1 MSIRAVL
8 NGVPLVGSAINKW
21 RFKEGVRPVV
31 ETLTIAERNVHRIIP
46 LGGKILG
53 STLIVDDGETRPLV
67 VKKLTI
73 IGLLPGEDPH
83 TRRIVVADRRWLWR
97 YKWVLRRF
105 NIRKRGAF
113 QRRGKWNEKLQPTPT
128 QEVTYARWS
137 LDPLTNAPW
146 RPRRAML
153 SVLTD
158 DDAIALKE
166 SDVFFDKSLGVE
178 FQTLDLENVELD
190 DRGHLSLQRTLQSM
204 PGTALYVD
212 EDGDVV
218 IYQRNSGFEARVLEE
233 SGHEIQQGGHVDF
246 VTNEEVRPEFVDVY
260 FTIEAEVRFNFRET
274 SSRTFAKPNIDQRD
288 LDNVLPC
295 PDFQLNLADG
305 RKVTQGTWLEF
316 ADFLDSAV
324 VKAGRGLLEGLSV
337 TKWFKLIRQAFIPEL
352 NLWSAMLMVGIL
364 TPNSDEQDW
373 AARVAAIEKHFRTT
387 FRISPR
393 WLDRILSM
401 KDYLVGTI
409 DPANGQRA
417 PAIAFADH
425 AIKTNFK
432 GFVHLARNGKDMRY
446 ATNVTGYND
455 NLDNAVPAPATVSI
469 SDPDQGIIRIDYQT
483 DPYNLEDKVFP
494 SKIDNLPG
502 PGVKEAKKGRHQI
515 TMDATIRKGSAKPS
529 LSANHRMAVV
539 ITCVPASPNNKRQ
552 LYRIRI
558 KADDVRT
565 RLPSFMRNSLNKT
578 NKGLVEEVRIGAGF
592 ETARVRWKDTRS
604 RDIEKIFGVIPGDP
618 DFNDLIINDKP
629 GQGAV
634 SLGGGTAASIR
645 EIALA
650 AATAVYASY
659 NDRFMGSKTVHGKGG
674 LLPAGTMGEIVHEVG
689 TDGKFT
695 TSLDL
700 PDEIETLDIF
710 AFLNDSTRRIILKNA
725 QATR

>member
-1 MSIRAVL
+1 MSLRALL
-8 NGVPLVGSAINKW
+8 NGVPLVGSVINKW
-21 RFKEGVRPVV
+21 RFKEGVRPVI
-31 ETLTIAERNVHRIIP
+31 ETLTIAESNVHKIIP
-46 LGGKILG
+46 LDGKILG
-53 STLIVDDGETRPLV
+53 STLFIDDGETKPLT

-83 TRRIVVADRRWLWR
+83 TRKIVVADRRWLWR

-105 NIRKRGAF
+105 NIRRRGAF
-113 QRRGKWNEKLQPTPT
+113 QRRGKWNEQLQPTPT

-158 DDAIALKE
+158 KDAIDVPLE
-166 SDVFFDKSLGVE
+166 DVFFDESLGIE
-178 FQTLDLENVELD
+178 FQVLDLENVELD
-190 DRGHLSLQRTLQSM
+190 DRGHLALQRAFQTM
-204 PGTALYVD
+204 PGVTNYID
-212 EDGDVV
+212 EDGSVI
-218 IYQRNSGFEARVLEE
+218 IYQRNSGFEERVLKE
-233 SGHEIQQGGHVDF
+233 SGHEIQQGGHVEF

-260 FTIEAEVRFNFRET
+260 FTVEAEVRFNFIEKFF
-274 SSRTFAKPNIDQRD
+274 RTFAKPRIDQRD
-288 LDNVLPC
+288 LQNVLPC

-305 RKVTQGTWLEF
+305 RKVTQGTWLDF
-316 ADFLDSAV
+316 TDFLDSAV
-324 VKAGRGLLEGLSV
+324 VKAGRGLLQGLTV
-337 TKWFKLIRQAFIPEL
+337 EKWFKLIREAFIPEL

-373 AARVAAIEKHFRTT
+373 AARVAAIEKHYRTT
-387 FRISPR
+387 FRIEPR

-432 GFVHLARNGKDMRY
+432 GLVHLARNGKDMRY
-446 ATNVTGYND
+446 ATNVLGYAD
-455 NLDNAVPAPATVSI
+455 NLDNATPAPATVSI
-469 SDPDQGIIRIDYQT
+469 ADPDQGIIRIDYQT

-494 SKIDNLPG
+494 SIIDNLPG
-502 PGVKEAKKGRHQI
+502 PGARDAKKGRFQI
-515 TMDATIRKGSAKPS
+515 TMDATIKKGSAKPA
-529 LSANHRMAVV
+529 LSATHRMAVV
-539 ITCVPASPNNKRQ
+539 ITCVPASPNNKKQ

-558 KADDVRT
+558 GPEDVRS
-565 RLPSFMRNSLNKT
+565 RLPVFMRNSLNKT
-578 NKGLVEEVRIGAGF
+578 NKGLIEDVRIGAGF

-618 DFNDLIINDKP
+618 DFNDLIINDRI
-629 GQGAV
+629 GGGVA
-634 SLGGGTAASIR
+634 SLGGGTGASIR
-645 EIALA
+645 EIAIA
-650 AATAVYASY
+650 AAAAVYANY
-659 NDRFMGSKTVHGKGG
+659 HDRFMGSKTVHGKGG

-689 TDGKFT
+689 TDGRFT

-700 PDEIETLDIF
+700 PDEAEALDIF

-725 QATR
+725 QSTR